1 MKKFIQKPIAVA
13 LSAALLVSS
22 LGAGAYA
29 LNQKPTETAKIE
41 TASAAASSN
50 SEDEAVYK
58 DETVYVLAGADGT
71 VEKIIVSD
79 WIKNALGAATLT
91 DAGNLKDVE
100 NVKGDE
106 SYTLNQNNM
115 RVWDA
120 KGNDIYCKGTAEQAL
135 PVNLKVTYKLD
146 GKTVS
151 PTELVGKSGHV
162 TLRYEYQNN
171 QYETVSINGKKE
183 KIYVPFGMLTGALL
197 DNSVFKNVTVTNG
210 KLLNDGDRTAV
221 VGFAF
226 PGLQESLALDSAKFE
241 IPSYF
246 EISADVQGFTLN
258 ETVTIATNGIFNEI
272 DTSKF
277 NSVSDLTA
285 GLDKLNS
292 AMTQLVNG
300 SNALYGG
307 LTTLLEKSGQLVQGI
322 DALAA
327 GAGKLKSGTEQLSS
341 GLNELTANNSTLQ
354 AGTAELVASV
364 YSTANSQLKQSLAQY
379 AAYGVTAPTLTAN
392 NYATELDKLVKQLS
406 AIFSEEN
413 ITAQVRAGV
422 LKQVLTKFNMD
433 QNTYNNLPAND
444 KTKAAIDGYVTAAMQ
459 GAEAQAQLKAAKE
472 QAAAGLKQITDLKAQ
487 LEKVNKY
494 QAGVNNYTNGVASA
508 ASGATELKAGTA
520 ELYNGI
526 LTLKNGAPA
535 LVNGVTKL
543 KSGSLKL
550 SDGIK
555 QFNAQGVQKL
565 SDAVNGDLGG
575 LVTRLKAVVD
585 VSKNYRSFSGITNE
599 MDGQVKFVYRTA
611 AVNSAK

>member
-29 LNQKPTETAKIE
+29 LNQKPTETAKTE
-41 TASAAASSN
+41 TASANPSS
-50 SEDEAVYK
+50 SSKDEAVYK

-171 QYETVSINGKKE
+171 QYETVSIDGKKE

-226 PGLQESLALDSAKFE
+226 PGLQESLSLDSDKFE

-364 YSTANSQLKQSLAQY
+364 YSTANGQLKQSLAQY
-379 AAYGVTAPTLTAN
+379 AAYGVTAPTLTAK

-413 ITAQVRAGV
+413 ITAQV
-422 LKQVLTKFNMD
+422 
-433 QNTYNNLPAND
+433 
-444 KTKAAIDGYVTAAMQ
+444 TAAMQ
-459 GAEAQAQLKAAKE
+459 GAKAQAQLKAAKE
-472 QAAAGLKQITDLKAQ
+472 QAAAGLKQITGLKAQ

-535 LVNGVTKL
+535 LVNGVTEL

-550 SDGIK
+550 STGIK

-611 AVNSAK
+611 AVDSAK

>member
-29 LNQKPTETAKIE
+29 LNQKPTETAKTE
-41 TASAAASSN
+41 TASANPSS
-50 SEDEAVYK
+50 SSKDEAVYK

-120 KGNDIYCKGTAEQAL
+120 KGNDIYCKGTTEQAL

-422 LKQVLTKFNMD
+422 LKQVLPKFNMD

-535 LVNGVTKL
+535 LVNGVTEL

-611 AVNSAK
+611 AVDSAK

>member
-29 LNQKPTETAKIE
+29 LNQKPTETAKTE
-41 TASAAASSN
+41 TASANPSSG
-50 SEDEAVYK
+50 SKDEAVYK

-79 WIKNALGAATLT
+79 WIKNALGATTLT

-135 PVNLKVTYKLD
+135 PVNLKVTYKLN

-171 QYETVSINGKKE
+171 QYETVSIDGKKE
-183 KIYVPFGMLTGALL
+183 KIYVPFGTLTGALL

-226 PGLQESLALDSAKFE
+226 PGLQESLSLDSDKFE

-379 AAYGVTAPTLTAN
+379 AAYGVTAPTLTAK

-422 LKQVLTKFNMD
+422 LKQVLATVGID
-433 QNTYNNLPAND
+433 QNTYNNLPAAN
-444 KTKAAIDGYVTAAMQ
+444 KAAIDAQVTAAMQ
-459 GAEAQAQLKAAKE
+459 GAKAQAQLKAAKE

-535 LVNGVTKL
+535 LVNGVTEL

-550 SDGIK
+550 STGIK

-611 AVNSAK
+611 AVDSAK

>member
-1 MKKFIQKPIAVA
+1 
-13 LSAALLVSS
+13 
-22 LGAGAYA
+22 
-29 LNQKPTETAKIE
+29 
-41 TASAAASSN
+41 
-50 SEDEAVYK
+50 
-58 DETVYVLAGADGT
+58 
-71 VEKIIVSD
+71 
-79 WIKNALGAATLT
+79 
-91 DAGNLKDVE
+91 
-100 NVKGDE
+100 
-106 SYTLNQNNM
+106 
-115 RVWDA
+115 
-120 KGNDIYCKGTAEQAL
+120 
-135 PVNLKVTYKLD
+135 
-146 GKTVS
+146 
-151 PTELVGKSGHV
+151 
-162 TLRYEYQNN
+162 
-171 QYETVSINGKKE
+171 
-183 KIYVPFGMLTGALL
+183 
-197 DNSVFKNVTVTNG
+197 
-210 KLLNDGDRTAV
+210 
-221 VGFAF
+221 
-226 PGLQESLALDSAKFE
+226 
-241 IPSYF
+241 
-246 EISADVQGFTLN
+246 
-258 ETVTIATNGIFNEI
+258 
-272 DTSKF
+272 
-277 NSVSDLTA
+277 
-285 GLDKLNS
+285 
-292 AMTQLVNG
+292 MTQLVNG

-379 AAYGVTAPTLTAN
+379 AAYGVTAPTLTAK

-422 LKQVLTKFNMD
+422 LKQVLATVGID
-433 QNTYNNLPAND
+433 QNTYNNLPAAN
-444 KTKAAIDGYVTAAMQ
+444 KAAIDAQVTAAMQ
-459 GAEAQAQLKAAKE
+459 GAKAQAQLKAAKE
-472 QAAAGLKQITDLKAQ
+472 QAAAGLKQITGLKAQ

-535 LVNGVTKL
+535 LVNGVTEL

-550 SDGIK
+550 STGIK

-611 AVNSAK
+611 AVDSAK

>member
-1 MKKFIQKPIAVA
+1 MKKFIQKPLAIA

-22 LGAGAYA
+22 VGAGVYA
-29 LNQKPTETAKIE
+29 LNQKPTETA
-41 TASAAASSN
+41 AASSTATAS
-50 SEDEAVYK
+50 SESTDEAVYK

-91 DAGNLKDVE
+91 DGGNLKDVE

-120 KGNDIYCKGTAEQAL
+120 KGNDIYCKGTAEQTL

-146 GKTVS
+146 GKAIS

-171 QYETVSINGKKE
+171 QYETVSIDGKKE

-197 DNSVFKNVTVTNG
+197 DNSVFKNVSVTNG

-226 PGLQESLALDSAKFE
+226 PGLQESLALDPAEFE
-241 IPSYF
+241 IPGYF

-272 DTSKF
+272 DSSKF
-277 NSVSDLTA
+277 NSVSELTA
-285 GLDKLNS
+285 GLDQLNS

-322 DALAA
+322 DALAT
-327 GAGKLKSGTEQLSS
+327 GASKLKNGTEQLSS

-364 YSTANSQLKQSLAQY
+364 YSTANSQLKQSLEQY
-379 AAYGVTAPTLTAN
+379 AAYGVTAPTLTAK
-392 NYATELDKLVKQLS
+392 NYETELDKLVGQLS
-406 AIFSEEN
+406 GIFSEAN

-422 LKQVLTKFNMD
+422 LKKVLAAVGMD
-433 QNTYNNLPAND
+433 EKTYAALPQSQ
-444 KTKAAIDGYVTAAMQ
+444 KAAIDAQVTAAMQ

-487 LEKVNKY
+487 LKKVNQY
-494 QAGVNNYTNGVASA
+494 QTGVNDYTNGVASA
-508 ASGATELKAGTA
+508 ASGAAELKTGTA
-520 ELYNGI
+520 ELYKGI
-526 LTLKNGAPA
+526 LTLKNGTPT
-535 LVNGVTKL
+535 LVNGVTEL
-543 KSGSLKL
+543 KNGSLKL
-550 SDGIK
+550 SNGIQ

-565 SDAVNGDLGG
+565 SNAVNGNLGG

-585 VSKNYRSFSGITNE
+585 VSKNYRSFSGLTDE
-599 MDGQVKFVYRTA
+599 MDGQVKFIYRTA
-611 AVNSAK
+611 AVDSSK

>member
-120 KGNDIYCKGTAEQAL
+120 KGNDIYCKGTTEQAL

-379 AAYGVTAPTLTAN
+379 AAYGVTAPTLTAK

-422 LKQVLTKFNMD
+422 LKQVLATVGIE
-433 QNTYNNLPAND
+433 QNTYNNLPAAN
-444 KTKAAIDGYVTAAMQ
+444 KAAIDAQVTAAMQ
-459 GAEAQAQLKAAKE
+459 GAKAQAQLKAAKE

-535 LVNGVTKL
+535 LVNGVTEL

-555 QFNAQGVQKL
+555 QFNSQGVQKL

-611 AVNSAK
+611 AVDSAK